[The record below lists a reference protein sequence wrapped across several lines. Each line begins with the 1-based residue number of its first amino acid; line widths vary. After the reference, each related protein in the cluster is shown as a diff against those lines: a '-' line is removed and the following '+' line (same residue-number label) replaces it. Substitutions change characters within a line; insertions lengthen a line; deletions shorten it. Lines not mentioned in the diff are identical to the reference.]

1 MMPHASPTSVI
12 ILWCPNIEL
21 VSNMYHGPSKHA
33 AIPLNNGHYLC
44 ILVICYLLN
53 AHARSA
59 FNKNIPDVPKVFLL
73 PSSRVNPLTAAGKR
87 NTNQQKIV
95 GDIGDTSQLNFPT
108 AE

>member
-33 AIPLNNGHYLC
+33 AIPLNNVNGHYLC
-44 ILVICYLLN
+44 ILVICYLYGQEY
-53 AHARSA
+53 
-59 FNKNIPDVPKVFLL
+59 NKNIPDVPKVFLL

-95 GDIGDTSQLNFPT
+95 GDIRDTYQLSNC
-108 AE
+108 